1 MDEQEDLPKDMLEQ
15 VGSVSPA
22 PLWLPHAGTMLCKV
36 LGTKST
42 ALSVLG
48 PKLFTSHVL
57 KNHPGGQER
66 AWLWYQCWEQHG
78 PHVPFLY
85 LGLPWNLEVG
95 LFCIFVAAA

>member
-22 PLWLPHAGTMLCKV
+22 PLWLPHVGTTLCKV

-48 PKLFTSHVL
+48 PKLFTSHML
-57 KNHPGGQER
+57 KTTQVGWSSR
-66 AWLWYQCWEQHG
+66 KAAWLWHQCW
-78 PHVPFLY
+78 PPCAIPVPGSAL
-85 LGLPWNLEVG
+85 
-95 LFCIFVAAA
+95 

>member
-57 KNHPGGQER
+57 KNHPGGQESSLVVVSVLGA
-66 AWLWYQCWEQHG
+66 AWPPCAI
-78 PHVPFLY
+78 PVP
-85 LGLPWNLEVG
+85 GSALEP
-95 LFCIFVAAA
+95 